1 MGKTDEAKTKNETA
15 EEKVARWLGRM
26 AESARERYEGRKA
39 KMLAALDR
47 DPVNAIEWESN
58 EMVAAQTAYYE
69 VWRAVEQELKEH
81 PAGEVLK
88 EAIATTTDKVGWT
101 LGGGSTCPY
110 HRAVERTKGE
120 ILFRELCK
128 LREFAGHLDD
138 QD

>member
-1 MGKTDEAKTKNETA
+1 MGKADETKAKKETA
-15 EEKVARWLGRM
+15 EEKVARWLERM
-26 AESARERYEGRKA
+26 AELARERYEERKA
-39 KMLAALDR
+39 KMLAALDQN
-47 DPVNAIEWESN
+47 PVNAIEWESN
-58 EMVAAQTAYYE
+58 EMVAAQTTYYE
-69 VWRAVEQELKEH
+69 VWRAVERELKEH

-120 ILFRELCK
+120 VFFRELRK
-128 LREFAGHLDD
+128 LREFAGHLTE